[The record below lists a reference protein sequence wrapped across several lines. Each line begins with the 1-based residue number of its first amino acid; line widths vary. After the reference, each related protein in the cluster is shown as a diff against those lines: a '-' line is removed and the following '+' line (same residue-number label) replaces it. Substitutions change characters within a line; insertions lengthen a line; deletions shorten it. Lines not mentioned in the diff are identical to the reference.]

1 MGAVFS
7 EEAHEDNRKFALKQ
21 SGLQLD
27 SAEDVAEGVAKLLER
42 KDQVTEV
49 VLSKNSYGVD
59 ACASIGSALSQCPG
73 LQVANLSDIFTGR
86 VKSILNPS
94 LRNLAE
100 GLMPCRDLIEL
111 DLSDNAFGPDG
122 VRAFSFLIEA
132 SQQLKVLKVN
142 NNGLGIEGGTLLAE
156 AITRAEGMK
165 LTLFS
170 AGRNRLEDHGTREI
184 SRALGSMESLRQIS
198 LYQNGIRE
206 EGMISLFEAFDH
218 NPDLQVIEIQDNLLS
233 SEYVYT
239 AFANSLSKLQFV
251 SILNIG
257 DSNLKDE
264 GARAILGALA
274 QTSPHLLEL
283 HMEFNDLEDRSTAN
297 LLIEMLPSKPQL
309 ERVNLKGNEFDEDT
323 RQALADAFEAAE
335 KPDALD
341 DFDSEDEDS

>member
-7 EEAHEDNRKFALKQ
+7 EEAHEDNRKFALAQ

-27 SAEDVAEGVAKLLER
+27 TAEDVAEGVSKLLER
-42 KDQVTEV
+42 KDDVLEV
-49 VLSKNSYGVD
+49 VLSKNSYGVE
-59 ACASIGSALSQCPG
+59 ACASVRDALSQCVN
-73 LQVANLSDIFTGR
+73 LQIANLSDIFTGR
-86 VKSILNPS
+86 VKSILNPA

-100 GLMPCRDLIEL
+100 GLLPCRELVEL

-132 SQQLKVLKVN
+132 SPQLKILKVN

-156 AITRAEGMK
+156 SIGRCEGMQ
-165 LTLFS
+165 LNVFS
-170 AGRNRLEDHGTREI
+170 AGRNRLEDQGTREI
-184 SRALGSMESLRQIS
+184 SRVLKRMGSLKQIS

-206 EGMISLFEAFDH
+206 EGMIALFDAFES
-218 NPDLQVIEIQDNLLS
+218 NLELQIIEIQDNLLNK
-233 SEYVYT
+233 EQVYT
-239 AFANSLSKLQFV
+239 ALASALSKLQFI

-264 GARAILGALA
+264 GARAVLNSIS

-283 HMEFNDLEDRSTAN
+283 HMEFNELEERATAN
-297 LLIEMLPSKPQL
+297 LIIEMLPSKPQL
-309 ERVNLKGNEFDEDT
+309 ERVNLKGNEFDEET
-323 RQALADAFEAAE
+323 RQALADAFEGAE

-341 DFDSEDEDS
+341 DFDSEEEEG